1 MADAAVL
8 GFRGTK
14 ALRRGREAVV
24 KLKAA
29 ENLLEQTDE
38 RRTAAPA
45 DVGCAEISPN
55 GLLSK
60 GG

>member
-1 MADAAVL
+1 M
-8 GFRGTK
+8 
-14 ALRRGREAVV
+14 V

-29 ENLLEQTDE
+29 ENLLEQTDG
-38 RRTAAPA
+38 RAANQPPAATAA
-45 DVGCAEISPN
+45 DDGCAEISPN